1 LCLHAVAAIIKIMA
15 ERQLVVFSLAE
26 EFCALDLASV
36 REILPTAELSA
47 PPGMPELLAGFLN
60 LGGTAVPVLRLGRL
74 FQFPAKEIGL
84 YEHLILLRAR
94 RPLALLVD
102 RVDEVR
108 TCSEDALRPVG
119 DKNSFN
125 DCTQSQL
132 THKDRTIHVLSVDRL
147 LLKEEEARLSE
158 LRDLEQKRLRAL
170 AVT

>member
-1 LCLHAVAAIIKIMA
+1 MTQ
-15 ERQLVVFSLAE
+15 RQLVVFSLAE
-26 EFCALDLASV
+26 TFCALDLASV

-74 FQFPAKEIGL
+74 FQMPVKEPGL
-84 YEHLILLRAR
+84 YEHLILLRDS

-119 DKNSFN
+119 EKNSFN
-125 DCTQSQL
+125 GCAQAQL
-132 THKDRTIHVLSVDRL
+132 THKGRTIHVLALDRL
-147 LLKEEEARLSE
+147 LLKEEAARLAE

-170 AVT
+170 AGP